1 MNMDIMMHSGTLKKE
16 KIQQVRVEIVNLL
29 AEHNLNYGE
38 ARMILENFN
47 SFLEEQTKILKI
59 SSKELLSSSG
69 NN

>member
-1 MNMDIMMHSGTLKKE
+1 MDIMMHSGTLKKE